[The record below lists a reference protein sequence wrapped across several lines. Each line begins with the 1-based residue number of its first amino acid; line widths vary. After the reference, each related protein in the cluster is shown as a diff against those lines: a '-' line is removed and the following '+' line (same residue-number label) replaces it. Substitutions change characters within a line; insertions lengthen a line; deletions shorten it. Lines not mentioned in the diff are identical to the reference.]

1 MKVAN
6 DLANR
11 LAGSLINSKGLPSA
25 QTLGKPG
32 TINHADAQP
41 TATDKSLL
49 RARPFLK
56 GQR

>member
-41 TATDKSLL
+41 TATDKVYC
-49 RARPFLK
+49 APPFPE